1 MGGCGKRI
9 KASLDYITGE
19 KKKEDRKEGKEK
31 RKEGRKEKNVGR
43 RNNKREK

>member
-9 KASLDYITGE
+9 KVNLDYITGE